1 MNQPAKTKP
10 KGESA
15 QARIDAL
22 RAELA
27 ELEGVQKAT
36 DAKDLV
42 DVYIDVPAYAAI
54 GTNETGILVNNVHYQ
69 YGHTYKVSRAVA
81 ASLTDIMARAY
92 EHEDQT
98 RGEGRHVRGIVGRKP
113 SNRRIRGF

>member
-1 MNQPAKTKP
+1 MNQPAKQKP

-15 QARIDAL
+15 QARIEAL

-42 DVYIDVPAYAAI
+42 DITIDVPAFAAI
-54 GTNETGILVNNVHYQ
+54 GSNETGILVNNVHYQ
-69 YGHTYKVSRAVA
+69 YGHSYKVPRSVA
-81 ASLTDIMARAY
+81 ASLTDIMSRAY
-92 EHEDQT
+92 EHEDQA

-113 SNRRIRGF
+113 QNRRIRGF